1 MSWLRRG
8 ADPAGEGHQPTG
20 PTDPSPTRAGGH
32 SPGGHLVGGQPEVPA
47 HSSYTEHDVDQYAR
61 LSTTPMPYDVES
73 THEPVI
79 VHATAVEPLRQ
90 DGPTPGAVLNEVLQE
105 LGQQASRRG
114 CDGVWS
120 IQHTMTVDAGVL
132 YLSAIG
138 TGSRPVTNLDEASP
152 GSRA

>member
-1 MSWLRRG
+1 VSWFGRG
-8 ADPAGEGHQPTG
+8 GDPAAEGHQPTE
-20 PTDPSPTRAGGH
+20 PTYPDPDSVGGR
-32 SPGGHLVGGQPEVPA
+32 PVGGQPVVPG
-47 HSSYTEHDVDQYAR
+47 HSSYCEYEVDQYAR

-79 VHATAVEPLRQ
+79 VLATAVEPLRQ
-90 DGPTPGAVLNEVLQE
+90 GGPTPGAVLSEVLQE

-132 YLSAIG
+132 FVSAMG